1 MTASMN
7 KLTPNLIV
15 DSVEE
20 ALPFWTERLGF
31 EKAIEVPDG
40 KVLGFVILHNG
51 PIEVMLQSKASLAED
66 LPALAGGPHGSFL
79 YVEVADLAPIRKAL
93 KGWPE
98 AAPERKTF
106 YGAQEIIVRAPSG
119 HVVIFAAH

>member
-1 MTASMN
+1 MN

-15 DSVEE
+15 DSVED

-31 EKAIEVPDG
+31 EKTVEVPDG
-40 KVLGFVILHNG
+40 KKLGFVILKRG
-51 PIEVMLQSKASLAED
+51 ELEVMLQSKASLSTD
-66 LPALAGGPHGSFL
+66 VPQVAGGPHGSFL
-79 YVEVADLAPIRKAL
+79 YIEVSDLAPIRKAL